1 MNLILTLRSTFK
13 NSEAVEMSVERKVM
27 EERSDLNW
35 KKIAEWLKRGKT
47 RVKLRVAFCLIV
59 LMGLST
65 EATWAS
71 EKVTIGAVENMTLL
85 PWGVTIP
92 VRIDTGA
99 ATSSL
104 DVCDLIVRQKSVYG
118 SSTVLSILQSAVE
131 ITPTS

>member
-13 NSEAVEMSVERKVM
+13 NSEAVEMSGERKVM
-27 EERSDLNW
+27 EKRSDLNW

-47 RVKLRVAFCLIV
+47 RMKLGVAFCLIV
-59 LMGLST
+59 LMRLST
-65 EATWAS
+65 ETTWAS

-92 VRIDTGA
+92 ARIDTGV

-104 DVCDLIVRQKSVYG
+104 DVCDLVVRQKSVYG
-118 SSTVLSILQSAVE
+118 SSTVLSILQGTVE
-131 ITPTS
+131 ITSTS

>member
-1 MNLILTLRSTFK
+1 
-13 NSEAVEMSVERKVM
+13 M
-27 EERSDLNW
+27 EKRSDLNW
-35 KKIAEWLKRGKT
+35 KEIAEWLKHGKT
-47 RVKLRVAFCLIV
+47 RMKLGVAFCLIV

-71 EKVTIGAVENMTLL
+71 EKVTIGAIENMTLL